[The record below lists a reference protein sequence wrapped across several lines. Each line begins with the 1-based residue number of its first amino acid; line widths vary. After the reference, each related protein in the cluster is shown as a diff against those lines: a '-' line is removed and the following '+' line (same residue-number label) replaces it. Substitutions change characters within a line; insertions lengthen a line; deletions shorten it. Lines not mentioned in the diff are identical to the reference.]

1 MPCGM
6 DGPAALRSGGRTPF
20 RQRLNTSQNLVLMEP
35 QPTDPLIPFRASADP
50 ASRPSSP
57 LSSAEARADTKAG
70 LERSAAAHLVL
81 ANLETAAANLCL
93 RTDANVNAVPSA
105 PFRRRPPSVLGG
117 GDRQT
122 AVSPTLPFAEKD
134 RSEVPRPH
142 DPDVANPIVRCSG
155 SVVSKAIARS
165 APPGLRANAAGG
177 DRGPRL
183 THGGVDGNAG
193 SRSSRPTATS
203 RSSPAPRHTQA

>member
-50 ASRPSSP
+50 VSRPSSP

-81 ANLETAAANLCL
+81 ANCSTARPPQNARSNDPAKEWRTAVPGEPGLEFRQRLGSEAAA
-93 RTDANVNAVPSA
+93 
-105 PFRRRPPSVLGG
+105 
-117 GDRQT
+117 
-122 AVSPTLPFAEKD
+122 
-134 RSEVPRPH
+134 
-142 DPDVANPIVRCSG
+142 
-155 SVVSKAIARS
+155 
-165 APPGLRANAAGG
+165 
-177 DRGPRL
+177 
-183 THGGVDGNAG
+183 
-193 SRSSRPTATS
+193 
-203 RSSPAPRHTQA
+203 TQ